1 MSNIVEDGTKTISN
15 FTYSSERPGTG
26 ISKPNY
32 VKGISLLSRTFKLN
46 YMANKLIPY
55 KCLLLWKTQPKL
67 FEICTSWYNKPE
79 PVFKPNYV

>member
-46 YMANKLIPY
+46 YVANKLIP
-55 KCLLLWKTQPKL
+55 
-67 FEICTSWYNKPE
+67 
-79 PVFKPNYV
+79 